1 MFFFSVACDIF
12 TDVCSVS
19 SPKCRR
25 HKVRNTKKREK
36 KIKINT
42 NKRLTNMLK
51 QIRVFVKDVN
61 ARTEYVAS
69 RNAFARGTGLKITM
83 NRKYR
88 VVPDTSRRNTKAH

>member
-1 MFFFSVACDIF
+1 
-12 TDVCSVS
+12 
-19 SPKCRR
+19 
-25 HKVRNTKKREK
+25 
-36 KIKINT
+36 
-42 NKRLTNMLK
+42 MLK
-51 QIRVFVKDVN
+51 QIIVFVKDVN